1 MPNALSDILPD
12 TVVVLGP
19 KAPAIAVLLRDVL
32 PSLAVLEN
40 ATPPRGRYALIAFT
54 PGPEIAR
61 YPDADWVHIAG
72 AGANGVLDRLAEA
85 KMSPRL
91 ITRTVGRMGQQIGE
105 YVLSY
110 ILADT
115 QKHALRRDLQA
126 AKDWDPASGT
136 PDIAADRTAL
146 VLGTGAI
153 GGGVATSLLAIGM
166 RVWGA
171 SRSGQ
176 ARAPFDRVFR
186 LDDLPDVTVVDVCIG
201 ALPLTSETNG
211 LIGTEILSKFEGAL
225 FINVGRGATAD
236 MDAVVGAL
244 ATGSLGH
251 AVLDVVPEEPLP
263 QESLL
268 WTQASITITPH
279 VSGITLT
286 ADTVAAFTAAYR
298 AIAAGE
304 EPPLQ
309 VDAQSGY

>member
-1 MPNALSDILPD
+1 MPIELPK

-19 KAPAIAVLLRDVL
+19 KAKAIADLLREAL
-32 PSLAVLEN
+32 PSLTVLEEGE
-40 ATPPRGRYALIAFT
+40 ALKEPGDRYALIAFT

-115 QKHALRRDLQA
+115 QKHTLRQELQTA
-126 AKDWDPASGT
+126 RNWDPAAGT

-146 VLGTGAI
+146 ILGTGAI
-153 GGGVATSLLAIGM
+153 GGGVATTLQALGM

-176 ARAPFDRVFR
+176 ARPPFERVFR
-186 LDDLPDVTVVDVCIG
+186 FDDLPDLSEVDVCVG
-201 ALPLTSETNG
+201 AMPLTPQTNG
-211 LIGTEILSKFEGAL
+211 IVGAELLSKLDNTL

-236 MDAVVGAL
+236 MDAVVAAL
-244 ATGSLGH
+244 SAGSLRH
-251 AVLDVVPEEPLP
+251 AVLDVVPKEPLP
-263 QESLL
+263 QDSPL
-268 WTQASITITPH
+268 WRQAEITITPH

-286 ADTVAAFTAAYR
+286 DDTVAAFTTAYR

-309 VDAQSGY
+309 VDAQAGY

>member
-1 MPNALSDILPD
+1 MSNILPD
-12 TVVVLGP
+12 TVVILGQ
-19 KAPAIAVLLRDVL
+19 KAPAIAALLRDAL
-32 PSLAVLEN
+32 PSLTVLEEG
-40 ATPPRGRYALIAFT
+40 APPKGHYALIAFT

-61 YPDADWVHIAG
+61 YPNADWVHIAG
-72 AGANGVLDRLAEA
+72 AGANSVLDRLAEA
-85 KMSPRL
+85 NMSPRL

-110 ILADT
+110 ILAET

-126 AKDWDPASGT
+126 ARDWNPAAGT

-146 VLGTGAI
+146 ILGTGAI
-153 GGGVATSLLAIGM
+153 GGGVATTLQALGL

-176 ARAPFDRVFR
+176 ARAPFEREFR
-186 LDDLPDVTVVDVCIG
+186 WDDLPDLSEVDVCIG
-201 ALPLTSETNG
+201 ALPLTPQTQG
-211 LIGTEILSKFEGAL
+211 IIGTEILSKFEGAL

-244 ATGSLGH
+244 ATGSLRH

-263 QESLL
+263 QGSPL
-268 WTQASITITPH
+268 WTQAKITITPH

-298 AIAAGE
+298 AIAAGQA
-304 EPPLQ
+304 PPLQ
-309 VDAQSGY
+309 VDAQAGY